1 MIGIHLRY
9 HLLRIYFDPNVRLR
23 NGAIHADFNIKFTL
37 TYMYLHNQS
46 SHSVHIKTSILY
58 DLALGFSRIYSSEKD
73 FKTHAF
79 HMKEWF
85 LERGYPEIFVNNQ
98 TDKVVLDQSV
108 KENLESGIPLSL

>member
-58 DLALGFSRIYSSEKD
+58 DLALGVSRIYSSEKD
-73 FKTHAF
+73 FKTHVF